1 MTIRPHKGHFVTF
14 EGGEGAGKT
23 TQTRRLADRLRDV
36 RGEDVL
42 VTREPGGSLIGNA
55 IRSLLVSKAA
65 TGAMDARM
73 DVLEVLQ
80 DQFEKGVI
88 PQSLLTAYNNLI
100 LAAGHI
106 RSPMTEALLH
116 FAARAEHWEFAILP
130 MLKQYSWVLCD
141 RFSDSTMAYQGYAGG
156 REQGGVGADRI
167 AALAEVAIPGIKPD
181 ITFMLDLDPAQGL
194 GRAEMRS
201 SDASSYETLGLEYH
215 QRVRE
220 GFLEIAAREPERCKI
235 IDASL
240 SEDAVADAIW
250 SAMEKFLAK
259 ISAVA

>member
-1 MTIRPHKGHFVTF
+1 MTMPARKGRFITF

-55 IRSLLVSKAA
+55 IRALLVSKAA

-73 DVLEVLQ
+73 DVLELLQ
-80 DQFEKGVI
+80 ERYDHGQI

-100 LAAGHI
+100 LAPGNI

-130 MLKQYSWVLCD
+130 MLQQYSWVICD
-141 RFSDSTMAYQGYAGG
+141 RFADSTMAYQGYAGG
-156 REQGGVGADRI
+156 REQGGVGRDRI
-167 AALAEVAIPGIKPD
+167 AALAEVAIPGVKPEL
-181 ITFMLDLDPAQGL
+181 TFILDLDPAVGL
-194 GRAEMRS
+194 ARAQERS

-215 QRVRE
+215 QKVRE
-220 GFLEIAAREPERCKI
+220 GFLDIARREPERCKV

-240 SEDAVADAIW
+240 SEQAVAEAIW
-250 SAMEKFLAK
+250 RATEEFLAEPA
-259 ISAVA
+259 SVR

>member
-1 MTIRPHKGHFVTF
+1 VCSSD
-14 EGGEGAGKT
+14 
-23 TQTRRLADRLRDV
+23 L
-36 RGEDVL
+36 
-42 VTREPGGSLIGNA
+42 
-55 IRSLLVSKAA
+55 
-65 TGAMDARM
+65 
-73 DVLEVLQ
+73 
-80 DQFEKGVI
+80 
-88 PQSLLTAYNNLI
+88 
-100 LAAGHI
+100 
-106 RSPMTEALLH
+106 
-116 FAARAEHWEFAILP
+116 
-130 MLKQYSWVLCD
+130 LCD